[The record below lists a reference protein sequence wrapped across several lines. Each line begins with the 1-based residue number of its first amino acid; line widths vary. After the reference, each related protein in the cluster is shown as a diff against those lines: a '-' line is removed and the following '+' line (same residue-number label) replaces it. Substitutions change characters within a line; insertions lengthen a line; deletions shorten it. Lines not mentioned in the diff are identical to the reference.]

1 MSLSSVLAA
10 GAWAA
15 ILGGSVFLL
24 VFNTSIAV
32 GIALTTPL
40 FISIG
45 TELTIPASA
54 LPRLS
59 QHIWAEG
66 GG

>member
-54 LPRLS
+54 LDLTDLTRFDS
-59 QHIWAEG
+59 A
-66 GG
+66 